1 MNKGVRRNETMT
13 NDTGVS
19 IARDMKK
26 GRRQETAS
34 LKGYPGRR
42 RRGLLFLFLPLVLA
56 GLYGGYYIY
65 NLMFQ
70 DVRFVSQLDPGFNL
84 GNTLDSHGL
93 NNRQAKPAQYETY
106 WGNPYTT
113 KEMIDSIKQAGFRT
127 LRVPVTWYEHMDE
140 NYEIDPA
147 WLDRV
152 QQVVDYGI
160 ANEMYVILNAH
171 HDSWYTP
178 AAANEEKAEVIT
190 RKLWQQIAV
199 RFQNYDEKLLFE
211 SMNEPRLIGTAEEWY
226 AGTPEARKIVNR
238 LNAAFAE
245 TVRSSGG
252 QNQDRYLI
260 LPTYCASALPEALSD
275 FQLPKGQRMI
285 VSVHLYRPYAFALA
299 ENLSPEWEAKEGQTE
314 EIDQAFRDIKRIFH
328 RRGVPVIIGEYGALD
343 KNNETSRA
351 AWVKYV
357 RKLAGEQ
364 EIPCIWWD
372 DSVFNRKELQWKY
385 PELVKAL
392 IS

>member
-1 MNKGVRRNETMT
+1 MMISE
-13 NDTGVS
+13 TGVS
-19 IARDMKK
+19 TAK
-26 GRRQETAS
+26 GNRRGNPIKTAS
-34 LKGYPGRR
+34 SKVHPGNK
-42 RRGLLFLFLPLVLA
+42 RRGLLFLLLPLAIA

-70 DVRFVSQLDPGFNL
+70 DVRFASQLDPGFNL
-84 GNTLDSHGL
+84 GNSLDAHGL
-93 NNRQAKPAQYETY
+93 NDRLAAPEKYETY
-106 WGNPYTT
+106 WGNPDTT
-113 KEMIDSIKQAGFRT
+113 KEMIDSIKQAGFKT

-140 NYEIDPA
+140 NYVIDPA
-147 WLDRV
+147 WMDRV

-199 RFQNYDEKLLFE
+199 RFQDYDEKLLFE

-238 LNAAFAE
+238 LNKAFTE
-245 TVRSSGG
+245 TIRSSGG
-252 QNQDRYLI
+252 RNRERYLM
-260 LPTYCASALPEALSD
+260 LPTYCASTLPEALSD
-275 FQLPKGQRMI
+275 FQLPKGERFI
-285 VSVHLYRPYAFALA
+285 VSVHLYRPYEFTLA
-299 ENLSPEWEAKEGQTE
+299 ENQTKDWMEKKEQTE
-314 EIDQAFRDIKRIFH
+314 EIDQAFRDLKRIFH

-343 KNNETSRA
+343 KNNQDSRA

-357 RKLAGEQ
+357 RGLAGEQ

-372 DSVFNRKELQWKY
+372 DSVFNRKELKWNY

-392 IS
+392 VSEY

>member
-1 MNKGVRRNETMT
+1 MMIS
-13 NDTGVS
+13 DTGVS
-19 IARDMKK
+19 TATGNKRGK
-26 GRRQETAS
+26 RTETAS
-34 LKGYPGRR
+34 SKGLPGRK
-42 RRGLLFLFLPLVLA
+42 RRGLLFLLLPVALA
-56 GLYGGYYIY
+56 GLYGGYFIY

-93 NNRQAKPAQYETY
+93 NDRLAAPEQYETY

-113 KEMIDSIKQAGFRT
+113 KEMVDSIKRAGFQT

-140 NYEIDPA
+140 NYEIDPS
-147 WLDRV
+147 WMDRV

-178 AAANEEKAEVIT
+178 AAGNAEKAEEIT

-199 RFQNYDEKLLFE
+199 RFQDYDEKLLFE

-238 LNAAFAE
+238 LNTVFAE

-252 QNQDRYLI
+252 RNQDRYLM
-260 LPTYCASALPEALSD
+260 LPTYCASTLPEALSD
-275 FQLPKGQRMI
+275 FQMPKGERMI
-285 VSVHLYRPYAFALA
+285 VSVHLYRPYEFTLA
-299 ENLSPEWEAKEGQTE
+299 ENRTAKWTSKKEQTE

-343 KNNETSRA
+343 KNNEDSRA

-372 DSVFNRKELQWKY
+372 NSVFNRKELQWNY

-392 IS
+392 VS